1 MQYIKHNIDSL
12 ALLNVPV
19 DFDELSICV
28 LNGLGSACSNISH
41 ALLLGVKGGISCQ
54 KQWKRKKI
62 STKPSQG
69 SLGASN
75 LVLYK
80 REGARL
86 PCVGFKNRSTGGA
99 V

>member
-1 MQYIKHNIDSL
+1 MNVLIDF
-12 ALLNVPV
+12 N
-19 DFDELSICV
+19 ELSICV
-28 LNGLGSACSNISH
+28 LNELGSAYSNISY
-41 ALLLGVKGGISCQ
+41 ALLLGVKGGILCQ
-54 KQWKRKKI
+54 KQWKKKI

-75 LVLYK
+75 PVLYK

-99 V
+99 A